1 MNSTDLLR
9 LLLETTLAGSAAV
22 LLVLALRV
30 PVRRWLGASAAYLLW
45 LAVPVYLFWMQ
56 QRVYGG
62 NPILTLLRYGFIG
75 FIYFFLVTFVVM
87 YAVLAGV
94 SA

>member
-1 MNSTDLLR
+1 MP
-9 LLLETTLAGSAAV
+9 G
-22 LLVLALRV
+22 
-30 PVRRWLGASAAYLLW
+30 
-45 LAVPVYLFWMQ
+45 YLFWMQ

-62 NPILTLLRYGFIG
+62 NPVLTLLRYTFIG
-75 FIYFFLVTFVVM
+75 GIYFFLVTFVVM